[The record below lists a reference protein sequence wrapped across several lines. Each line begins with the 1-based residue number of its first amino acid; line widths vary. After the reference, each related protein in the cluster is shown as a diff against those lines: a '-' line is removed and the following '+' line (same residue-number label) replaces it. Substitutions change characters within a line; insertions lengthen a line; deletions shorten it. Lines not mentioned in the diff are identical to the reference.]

1 MRKPIFLLAIASSL
15 PLAAAAAQSPQSS
28 SQDRSWLIAAHQD
41 NLAEIK
47 SGDLAAG
54 KGHDADVRAAARTLT
69 RDHGNLDAKLRP
81 VAKQLGVKLPAQ
93 PNAEQRD
100 EMRKFESASGVDFD
114 RTWTH
119 DEADAH
125 VKAIELTVRET
136 QHGSLPQV
144 KQLAQSAL
152 PVLKK
157 HLHMLQQTQ
166 SARSGNQ

>member
-1 MRKPIFLLAIASSL
+1 MRKSIFLLAIALSL
-15 PLAAAAAQSPQSS
+15 PLAAEAARSPQSS
-28 SQDRSWLIAAHQD
+28 SQDRTWLIAAHQD

-47 SGDLAAG
+47 SGDLAAE

-93 PNAEQRD
+93 PNAQQRD

>member
-1 MRKPIFLLAIASSL
+1 MRKPIFLLAFALSI
-15 PLAAAAAQSPQSS
+15 PLATQAVQSPQSS
-28 SQDRSWLIAAHQD
+28 SVDRSWLIAAHQD

-47 SGDLAAG
+47 SGDLAAE

-81 VAKQLGVKLPAQ
+81 VAKQLGVKLPTQ

-100 EMRKFESASGVDFD
+100 EMRKFKSASGVDFD
-114 RTWTH
+114 RSWTH
-119 DEADAH
+119 DEADGH
-125 VKAIELTVRET
+125 VKAIELTVREI

-144 KQLAQSAL
+144 KHLAQSAL

-157 HLHMLQQTQ
+157 HLHMLQQAQ

>member
-1 MRKPIFLLAIASSL
+1 MRTSIFLLATALGL
-15 PLAAAAAQSPQSS
+15 PFAAEAAQSPQSS

-47 SGDLAAG
+47 SGDLAAEQ
-54 KGHDADVRAAARTLT
+54 GHDADVRAAARTLT
-69 RDHGNLDAKLRP
+69 RDHGNLDAELRP
-81 VAKQLGVKLPAQ
+81 VAKQVGIKLPSQ
-93 PNAEQRD
+93 PNAEQLD
-100 EMRKFESASGVDFD
+100 EMRKLESASGIDFD

-119 DEADAH
+119 DEADSH
-125 VKAIELTVRET
+125 VQAIELTVREI

-144 KQLAQSAL
+144 KHLAQSAL
-152 PVLKK
+152 PVLKR

>member
-1 MRKPIFLLAIASSL
+1 MRTFPLSVLLVF
-15 PLAAAAAQSPQSS
+15 PLAAGAAQPPQVS
-28 SQDRSWLIAAHQD
+28 SQDGSWLIAAHQD

-47 SGDLAAG
+47 SGDLAAER
-54 KGHDADVRAAARTLT
+54 GHDADVRAAARTLA

-81 VAKQLGVKLPAQ
+81 VAKQLGVKLPTR

-100 EMRKFESASGVDFD
+100 EMRKFKSASGVDFD

-119 DEADAH
+119 DEADGH
-125 VKAIELTVRET
+125 VKAIELTVREI

-144 KQLAQSAL
+144 KHLAQSAL

>member
-1 MRKPIFLLAIASSL
+1 MRKLIFLLAVALIL
-15 PLAAAAAQSPQSS
+15 PLAAEAAQSPQSS
-28 SQDRSWLIAAHQD
+28 SQDRTWLIAAHQD

-47 SGDLAAG
+47 SGDLAAE

-69 RDHGNLDAKLRP
+69 RNHGNLDAKLRP
-81 VAKQLGVKLPAQ
+81 VAKQLGVKLPTR

-100 EMRKFESASGVDFD
+100 EMRKFKKTAGIDFD

-119 DEADAH
+119 DETDAH
-125 VKAIELTVRET
+125 VKAIELTVREI

-144 KQLAQSAL
+144 KHLARSAL

-157 HLHMLQQTQ
+157 HLHMLRQTQ
-166 SARSGNQ
+166 VSRSGNQ

>member
-1 MRKPIFLLAIASSL
+1 MRKSIFLLAIALSL
-15 PLAAAAAQSPQSS
+15 PLAAEAAQSPQSS

-47 SGDLAAG
+47 SGDLAAE

-93 PNAEQRD
+93 PNAQQRD